1 MDERGPLCA
10 YSPCKCTAR
19 AGETFCSDICAM
31 LGAKLVNQVHVSSAV
46 PLTPDD
52 EVVPRCVC
60 GHAGCGDS
68 LRSGWIN

>member
-1 MDERGPLCA
+1 
-10 YSPCKCTAR
+10 
-19 AGETFCSDICAM
+19 
-31 LGAKLVNQVHVSSAV
+31 VNQVHVSSAV